1 MLKKYKSILGSLP
14 SRLGFFNRPSQ
25 QPSNPFAEERMM
37 NINTKRSWTL
47 GVFLFLLMGALITP
61 AYGESP
67 VIITPFQWYTGVT
80 DFGTSKSA
88 SFSVQN
94 GGSVPLVIRNI
105 RVRTT
110 SSCFSVTPSR
120 PLPATLAASE
130 EMHVEITFTAE
141 AEGLQRASLEV
152 DYGEITQ

>member
-1 MLKKYKSILGSLP
+1 
-14 SRLGFFNRPSQ
+14 
-25 QPSNPFAEERMM
+25 MM

-67 VIITPFQWYTGVT
+67 IIITPFHWYTGVT
-80 DFGTSKSA
+80 DLGVSKSA
-88 SFSVQN
+88 TFTVQN

-105 RVRTT
+105 RLRTT
-110 SSCFSVTPSR
+110 SSCFSVTLST
-120 PLPATLAASE
+120 PLPATLAASG
-130 EMHVEITFTAE
+130 EMNVEITFTAE
-141 AEGLQRASLEV
+141 AEGLQSASLEV